1 MSETLNDGFM
11 KRIQVIGPGCGH
23 CKRLA
28 ERVET
33 AARELGQAYDLVK
46 VTDLVEIID
55 LGFRIPALVMNGQ
68 LKTEGFVP
76 SLSEVKKMLG

>member
-1 MSETLNDGFM
+1 M
-11 KRIQVIGPGCGH
+11 KRIQVIGPGCGN

-28 ERVET
+28 DQVET
-33 AARELGQAYDLVK
+33 TARELGQAYELIK

-55 LGFRIPALVMNGQ
+55 LGFRIPALVVDGQ

-76 SLSEVKKMLG
+76 SLSELKTLLA

>member
-1 MSETLNDGFM
+1 M
-11 KRIQVIGPGCGH
+11 KRIQVIGPGCGN

-28 ERVET
+28 DQVET
-33 AARELGQAYDLVK
+33 TARELGQAYELIK

-55 LGFRIPALVMNGQ
+55 LGLRIPALVVDGQ

-76 SLSEVKKMLG
+76 SLSELKKLLA

>member
-1 MSETLNDGFM
+1 M
-11 KRIQVIGPGCGH
+11 KRIQVIGPGCGN

-28 ERVET
+28 EQAET
-33 AARELGQAYDLVK
+33 AARELGHAYEIVK

-55 LGFRIPALVMNGQ
+55 LGFRIPALIVDGQ

-76 SLSEVKKMLG
+76 SLSELKKMLA